1 MYLPYDL
8 PPYRPPSEAYSVLI
22 RATRGC
28 PWNRCTFCGMYKEES
43 FEIKSPEEIKKDI
56 DAALEF
62 YGPRAW
68 RFFIGDSNS
77 LVMKTADLVEVLHYL
92 YKKFPNI
99 KRVTSYARA
108 KTVRRKN
115 PEDLIRLKEAGLT
128 RLHVGLET
136 GDAGLLAFIKKG
148 ATPDQMIEGGK
159 KALEAGFELSLYVL
173 LGIGGE
179 EHWEEHAMGTANV
192 LNAVD
197 PHFIRVRTLVPYPGT
212 PIFDQIRAG
221 AFSPASPETILKET
235 LKLVEN
241 LQVHSE
247 FLSDHISNLVNLN
260 GKFPEAQ
267 PGMIKTMRTILNE
280 IEQQPE
286 LLETRFRPRDYRIL

>member
-1 MYLPYDL
+1 
-8 PPYRPPSEAYSVLI
+8 
-22 RATRGC
+22 
-28 PWNRCTFCGMYKEES
+28 MYKGES

-62 YGPRAW
+62 YGSRAW

-77 LVMKTADLVEVLHYL
+77 LAMKTADLAEVLTYL

-99 KRVTSYARA
+99 RRVTSYARA
-108 KTVRRKN
+108 KTVRRKKL
-115 PEDLIRLKEAGLT
+115 EELITLREAGLT

-136 GDAGLLAFIKKG
+136 GDAALLTFIKKG
-148 ATPDQMIEGGK
+148 ATPEQMIEGGQ

-173 LGIGGE
+173 IGIGGE
-179 EHWEEHAMGTANV
+179 EHWEAHALGTAAV
-192 LNAVD
+192 LNAID

-212 PIFDQIRAG
+212 PIFDQIRTG
-221 AFSPASPETILKET
+221 EFLPASPETILKET

-241 LQVHSE
+241 LEVHSE
-247 FLSDHISNLVNLN
+247 FLSDHISNLVDLN

-267 PGMIKTMRTILNE
+267 PGMTKTMQIILNE
-280 IEQQPE
+280 IKQQPE
-286 LLETRFRPRDYRIL
+286 LLETRFRLKDYNIL

>member
-1 MYLPYDL
+1 VYLPYDL

-28 PWNRCTFCGMYKEES
+28 PWNRCAFCGMYKEEP

-56 DAALEF
+56 DAALKF
-62 YGPRAW
+62 FGSKAR

-77 LVMKTADLVEVLHYL
+77 LVMKAADLVEVLTYL
-92 YKKFPNI
+92 YKKFPKI

-108 KTVRRKN
+108 KTVRRKKL
-115 PEDLIRLKEAGLT
+115 EDLILLRKAGLT

-148 ATPDQMIEGGK
+148 ATPDQMIEGSR

-179 EHWEEHAMGTANV
+179 DHWEEHVAGTAEV
-192 LNAVD
+192 LNAVN

-212 PIFDQIRAG
+212 PIFDQIRTG
-221 AFSPASPETILKET
+221 TFVPAAPETILKET
-235 LKLVEN
+235 LKLIELLNVS
-241 LQVHSE
+241 SE
-247 FLSDHISNLVNLN
+247 FLSDHVSNLVNLN
-260 GKFPEAQ
+260 GKLPEAQ
-267 PGMIKTMRTILNE
+267 PGMIKTMRAVLDE
-280 IEQQPE
+280 IEKQPE
-286 LLETRFRPRDYRIL
+286 LLETRFKPRDYRVL